1 MANAKRCDRCGAF
14 YINSSDVIDCTT
26 ISHLYLKK
34 FIHAASKDK
43 IMDLC
48 CCCKHDLD
56 EWFNKFNK
64 EGANNEEGSSM

>member
-1 MANAKRCDRCGAF
+1 MANAKCCDRCGEF

-26 ISHLYLKK
+26 LSRLYLKK
-34 FIHAASKDK
+34 FIPTSSNDK

-48 CCCKHDLD
+48 CVCKHDLD

-64 EGANNEEGSSM
+64 EGANDEEDSQM